1 MDCAAIKADCLARF
15 PIDPGNPLP
24 LNDPN
29 WDCMKASGYV
39 KSCMSTQSYDLPG
52 ATTYPLDVL
61 TNPQNP
67 DSILPDLSSV
77 GISGMGTWGIVAI
90 AGAALF
96 LFMSRR

>member
-1 MDCAAIKADCLARF
+1 
-15 PIDPGNPLP
+15 
-24 LNDPN
+24 
-29 WDCMKASGYV
+29 MKASGYV
-39 KSCMSTQSYDLPG
+39 KSCMSTSSYDLPG

-67 DSILPDLSSV
+67 DSILPDLSSL

-90 AGAALF
+90 AGAVLF